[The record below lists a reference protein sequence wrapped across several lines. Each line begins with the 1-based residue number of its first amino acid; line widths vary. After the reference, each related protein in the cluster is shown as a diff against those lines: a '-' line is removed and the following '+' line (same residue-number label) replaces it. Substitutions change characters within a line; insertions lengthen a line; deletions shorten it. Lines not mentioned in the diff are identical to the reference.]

1 MGEIFL
7 TCVSRFGPAI
17 SGREKTW
24 QGKVCP
30 IAFRGGAVI
39 FLVGKCFGIK
49 GGSFGR
55 GPRFKLGEFIGR
67 IFLWVRCWDFHGG
80 RRLLGVSAVLFVAL
94 SLGEVLRESKR
105 EQVREQG
112 GCSSSQ
118 KRAGELRTEAL
129 GETRP
134 GEHARRP
141 CWGVWRILPEKFCLA
156 WEQFA

>member
-7 TCVSRFGPAI
+7 TCVLSTWPAI

-30 IAFRGGAVI
+30 IAFRGGHVL
-39 FLVGKCFGIK
+39 FLVGKSFGFK
-49 GGSFGR
+49 GGAFGR
-55 GPRFKLGEFIGR
+55 GPRFRLGEFMGR
-67 IFLWVRCWDFHGG
+67 NLLWVRRWDFHGG
-80 RRLLGVSAVLFVAL
+80 RRLLGVSAVLFVAG
-94 SLGEVLRESKR
+94 SLGEGER
-105 EQVREQG
+105 EQEREREREQG
-112 GCSSSQ
+112 GCSSRL

-141 CWGVWRILPEKFCLA
+141 RWGVGRILPEKFRLA
-156 WEQFA
+156 WEYFA